1 MEIEFVNLSLY
12 KESVSVISFPI
23 LSAFL
28 FKEESLYSFE
38 SY

>member
-1 MEIEFVNLSLY
+1 MEIEFVNLSFY

-28 FKEESLYSFE
+28 FKDSSI
-38 SY
+38 